1 MFSKR
6 KVILLSARKNAIPY
20 YPMLEAEISKAGIKK
35 QDIAQKLNLT
45 PRAFSRKITG
55 ECDFWLKEVII
66 IQSIF
71 PAVPIEKLFEHSTD

>member
-1 MFSKR
+1 M
-6 KVILLSARKNAIPY
+6 SARKITTPY
-20 YPMLEAEISKAGIKK
+20 YPTLEAEISKKGIRK

-55 ECDFWLKEVII
+55 QTDFWWKEVTV

-71 PAVPIEKLFEHSTD
+71 PTTPIEKLFEHETEKREG